1 MVVIYYL
8 FISFVFLVILADIF
22 FVTDAKI
29 RAFFYTILFT
39 IILIFVGL
47 RYQTGLDW
55 SFYINLYKGSSSSLA
70 IEPGYYLLSYV
81 SSFFIGYWFYQG
93 IITAF
98 LLICLHRYFKE
109 YTKNYLFCIGI
120 FFLYQFIFV
129 SEALRQIIALSIILI
144 AYKKLYQK
152 NIFQFYALSILA
164 VLFHVSAI
172 IVFAIIPFSNHRNV
186 NILKM
191 LTVVG
196 VILAVLNI
204 YPIEYIIKLI
214 SMLPAGGYIEKIKWY
229 SQDDYAGTVLTF
241 SLTFKLIAVFLF
253 DYRFNYIKS
262 NEPIFINTKKYDLIH
277 ASLFLMIFLDVYLG
291 RFGTIST
298 RLDVYFVP
306 CFLVALNY
314 LIYNFKQGIS
324 RLIFFCFIII
334 YFAVNYFSIMNG
346 YYFEKFYSP
355 YQNYIYEFLNPGA
368 YNDREWDVEYY
379 FSNKEFLQ

>member
-1 MVVIYYL
+1 MVIYYL

-39 IILIFVGL
+39 IIVVFVGL

-93 IITAF
+93 LITAF

-152 NIFQFYALSILA
+152 NIFQFCALSILA
-164 VLFHVSAI
+164 ILFHVSAI

-324 RLIFFCFIII
+324 RLIFFCFIMI

>member
-1 MVVIYYL
+1 MVIYYL

>member
-1 MVVIYYL
+1 MVIYYL

-39 IILIFVGL
+39 IIVVFVGL

-81 SSFFIGYWFYQG
+81 SSFFIGYWIYQG
-93 IITAF
+93 LITAF

-109 YTKNYLFCIGI
+109 YTRNYLFCIGI

-298 RLDVYFVP
+298 RLDVYFLP

-324 RLIFFCFIII
+324 RLIFFCFIMI

-368 YNDREWDVEYY
+368 YSDREWDVEYY

>member
-1 MVVIYYL
+1 
-8 FISFVFLVILADIF
+8 
-22 FVTDAKI
+22 
-29 RAFFYTILFT
+29 
-39 IILIFVGL
+39 
-47 RYQTGLDW
+47 
-55 SFYINLYKGSSSSLA
+55 
-70 IEPGYYLLSYV
+70 
-81 SSFFIGYWFYQG
+81 
-93 IITAF
+93 
-98 LLICLHRYFKE
+98 
-109 YTKNYLFCIGI
+109 
-120 FFLYQFIFV
+120 
-129 SEALRQIIALSIILI
+129 
-144 AYKKLYQK
+144 
-152 NIFQFYALSILA
+152 
-164 VLFHVSAI
+164 
-172 IVFAIIPFSNHRNV
+172 
-186 NILKM
+186 
-191 LTVVG
+191 
-196 VILAVLNI
+196 
-204 YPIEYIIKLI
+204 YIIKLI

-334 YFAVNYFSIMNG
+334 YFAVNYSSIMNG

>member
-1 MVVIYYL
+1 M
-8 FISFVFLVILADIF
+8 VILADIF